1 MERNRQIFI
10 ENYIHVYLAEFN
22 LLDDKPIKICTL
34 GFPIILN
41 LPPPPAGSAV
51 PGANAAARVWGVGGR
66 ENDKVLNAAV

>member
-22 LLDDKPIKICTL
+22 LFNDKPIEICTL

-41 LPPPPAGSAV
+41 LPPPAGFAV
-51 PGANAAARVWGVGGR
+51 PGANAAARVWGVGGGR
-66 ENDKVLNAAV
+66 MTKF